1 MKIGIVGG
9 GIMGITLGYL
19 LTKTGHHV
27 TIYEA
32 SPEIGGLAA
41 TTRLADGA
49 RVDRFYHAI
58 LSSDLNLRR
67 LCAELGV
74 ADRLRFQTT
83 KTGFYHEGR
92 VHSMNNI
99 VEFLRFPPLGWVDRF
114 RLGVTVLYA
123 QLIRDWQRLEQES
136 VEDWLV
142 RWSGRTTYENIWR
155 PLLKA
160 KFDGGFED
168 TPATYIWSR
177 LVRMKSTRKGAN
189 QEEQAGHLIGGYPTL
204 LQAMADGITAA
215 GSEILV
221 STPVQEIMI
230 EGGSA
235 WGVRVQNE
243 VETFDRIVSTLQ
255 LPITHRLIPEAEEPF
270 RASLLSMDYLGVI
283 AVLLVLDRPLTGF
296 WTINITDDRYPF
308 TGIIETTAYIDPKY
322 VGGHHLVYLPK
333 YVSPGSSWVKK
344 DDDEIKGLWIDA
356 LQEMFPEFDSAS
368 IQEIR
373 IHRERFV
380 EPLHGVGRTTHVPAV
395 TTPVRNFF
403 IATTA
408 QIYPQLT
415 NGESVTRFAED
426 VRRAVLETPE
436 TSLESTTIGLPEL
449 ETVPE

>member
-1 MKIGIVGG
+1 MRVGIVGG

-19 LTKTGHHV
+19 LTEAGHHV

-41 TTRLADGA
+41 TISLADGA
-49 RVDRFYHAI
+49 KVDRFYHAI

-74 ADRLRFQTT
+74 ADRLRFRTT

-123 QLIRDWQRLEQES
+123 QFLRDWERLEHVS

-204 LQAMADGITAA
+204 LQAMADKITAR
-215 GSEILV
+215 GSQIHV
-221 STPVQEIMI
+221 GTPVQEIMI
-230 EGGSA
+230 EDSQA
-235 WGVRVQNE
+235 WGVRVENE
-243 VETFDRIVSTLQ
+243 VQTFDRIVSTLQ
-255 LPITHRLIPEAEEPF
+255 LPITHRLIPEADSAF
-270 RASLLSMDYLGVI
+270 RDSLLSMDYLGVI
-283 AVLLVLDRPLTGF
+283 AVLLVLDRPLTGY

-308 TGIIETTAYIDPKY
+308 TGIIETTAYIDPKH

-333 YVSPGSSWVKK
+333 YVSPGSAWVKK
-344 DDDEIKGLWIDA
+344 GDDQIRELWIDA
-356 LQEMFPEFDSAS
+356 LQEMFPDFDAAS
-368 IQEIR
+368 IEEIR

-380 EPLHGVGRTTHVPAV
+380 EPLHGVGQPTQVPAV
-395 TTPVRNFF
+395 VTPVRNFF

-415 NGESVTRFAED
+415 NGESVTRFAEE
-426 VRRAVLETPE
+426 VRRAVLQTPE
-436 TSLESTTIGLPEL
+436 SSIETTSIGATEL
-449 ETVPE
+449 ETVLD